1 MKYAVVKS
9 GGKQYVVSEGN
20 TVTIDKVD
28 GEVGKNYRFDE
39 VMLLR
44 NEEVVL
50 IGTPFLENVQVSG
63 KGEKQY
69 QGKKLHVMKFKAKV
83 NYRRKIGFRPQLT
96 DISVEKI
103 SSEREAAKIK
113 TKTKPVKKAVS
124 KKTKSSVKN
133 S

>member
-9 GGKQYVVSEGN
+9 GGKQY
-20 TVTIDKVD
+20 
-28 GEVGKNYRFDE
+28 
-39 VMLLR
+39 
-44 NEEVVL
+44 VL

-63 KGEKQY
+63 KVEKQY

>member
-63 KGEKQY
+63 KVEKQY
-69 QGKKLHVMKFKAKV
+69 QGKKLNVMKFKAKV

>member
-50 IGTPFLENVQVSG
+50 IGTPFLENVQVTG
-63 KGEKQY
+63 KVEKQY

>member
-28 GEVGKNYRFDE
+28 GEVGKNYQFDE

-63 KGEKQY
+63 KVEKQY

>member
-63 KGEKQY
+63 KVEKQY

-113 TKTKPVKKAVS
+113 TKTKPGKKAVS

>member
-28 GEVGKNYRFDE
+28 GEVGKNYQFDE

-63 KGEKQY
+63 KVEKQY

-124 KKTKSSVKN
+124 KTTKSSVKN

>member
-63 KGEKQY
+63 KVEKQY